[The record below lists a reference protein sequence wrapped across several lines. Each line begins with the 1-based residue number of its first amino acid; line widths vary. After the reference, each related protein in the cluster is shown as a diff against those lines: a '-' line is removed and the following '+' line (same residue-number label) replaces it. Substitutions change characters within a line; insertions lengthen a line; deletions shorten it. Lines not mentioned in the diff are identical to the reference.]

1 MGFSGCRQSDD
12 ARFREGGGALETGG
26 GSLREGRRVLGVIYA
41 AVEGEHQLGAGLL
54 VLGEQRRFEFLDG
67 GIALG
72 RSPARVV
79 SGLACVHGLLPRSRR
94 SRKSIAERLH
104 IFLHL
109 RSGLA
114 LGARS
119 ESRAFR
125 TNERIDSSEYA
136 SVARVRAN

>member
-1 MGFSGCRQSDD
+1 MLGFSGRRQGDD
-12 ARFREGGGALETGG
+12 ARFREGGGALEAG
-26 GSLREGRRVLGVIYA
+26 GSGLREGRRVLGVIDA
-41 AVEGEHQLGAGLL
+41 AVERQHQLGAGLL

-79 SGLACVHGLLPRSRR
+79 SGLVCVHGLLPRSRR

-109 RSGLA
+109 RSALA
-114 LGARS
+114 LGAKV
-119 ESRAFR
+119 SRGRF
-125 TNERIDSSEYA
+125 S
-136 SVARVRAN
+136 